1 MKLVSNS
8 LNLTHFALFL
18 ILSVGGIMSSCS
30 DDEKSEPP
38 VITYPDNGMLWE
50 VKTGELLPFEFT
62 VVAEGGYASHSLEGV
77 AGTIIADQTEIPDGT
92 KNFRIKG
99 GFFAGDVPGPGA
111 IKLTVRDN
119 EGAQSSS
126 TIGVDILRD

>member
-1 MKLVSNS
+1 MNTHLKLLLLLLVFGIGNITLSCADDDS
-8 LNLTHFALFL
+8 DPPL
-18 ILSVGGIMSSCS
+18 I
-30 DDEKSEPP
+30 
-38 VITYPDNGMLWE
+38 TFPDSGMLYE

-62 VVAEGGYASHSLEGV
+62 VVAEGGYSSHSLEGV
-77 AGTIIADQTEIPDGT
+77 AGTIISDQTEIPNGSKDF
-92 KNFRIKG
+92 KVKG

-119 EGAQSSS
+119 EGGQSSS

>member
-1 MKLVSNS
+1 MKLFRSS

-18 ILSVGGIMSSCS
+18 ILCAGWAISSCS

-38 VITYPDNGMLWE
+38 VITFPDNGMLWE

-77 AGTIIADQTEIPDGT
+77 AGTIIADQTQIPDGS
-92 KNFRIKG
+92 KNFQIKG
-99 GFFAGDVPGPGA
+99 GFFAGGVPGPGA

-119 EGAQSSS
+119 EGGQSSS

>member
-1 MKLVSNS
+1 MNFFKNAFHFNV
-8 LNLTHFALFL
+8 FALFI
-18 ILSVGGIMSSCS
+18 ILGVGGVSISCS
-30 DDEKSEPP
+30 DDDPDPP

-62 VVAEGGYASHSLEGV
+62 VVAAGGYASHSLQGV
-77 AGTIIADQTEIPDGT
+77 AGSVISDQTEIPNGT

-119 EGAQSSS
+119 KGGQTSS
-126 TIGVDILRD
+126 TISVDILTDM

>member
-1 MKLVSNS
+1 MNTYLKLFV
-8 LNLTHFALFL
+8 FL
-18 ILSVGGIMSSCS
+18 MTFGITAISCS
-30 DDEKSEPP
+30 DDDKDPP
-38 VITYPDNGMLWE
+38 IITYPDNGMLWE

-62 VVAEGGYASHSLEGV
+62 VVAEGGYSSHSLEGV
-77 AGTIIADQTEIPDGT
+77 AGTVISDQSEIPDGT
-92 KNFRIKG
+92 KNFTIKG

-119 EGAQSSS
+119 EGAESSS

>member
-1 MKLVSNS
+1 MNPHLK
-8 LNLTHFALFL
+8 LFL
-18 ILSVGGIMSSCS
+18 LLLVFGIGSITLSCADDDS
-30 DDEKSEPP
+30 DPP
-38 VITYPDNGMLWE
+38 VITYPDNGMMYE

-62 VVAEGGYASHSLEGV
+62 VATDGGYSSHSLEGV
-77 AGTIIADQTEIPDGT
+77 AGTIISDQTEIPNGAKD
-92 KNFRIKG
+92 FRIKG

-119 EGAQSSS
+119 EGGQSSS